1 MPNPWVLISR
11 LLKLVEYHW
20 LKLLHI
26 LSAVVMTGTGIGL
39 AYFLFLAVLTK
50 KQEALVAIARWVIW
64 GDWLFTLPAIIT
76 QIISGLLLVER
87 LGWSFASVGMHW
99 ILTLY
104 TLMLVCWLPVIV
116 IQYKLYY
123 MSLEMGREAQDV
135 QYHRQFKWLFCL
147 WVLLGSIAVGCV
159 MLLFWVMIFKPFS
172 FFSA

>member
-11 LLKLVEYHW
+11 FLKLVDYHG

-104 TLMLVCWLPVIV
+104 ALMLVCWLPVIV
-116 IQYKLYY
+116 IQYKLYHI
-123 MSLEMGREAQDV
+123 SLKILTEGQDV
-135 QYHRQFKWLFCL
+135 HCHPSFKRLFRL
-147 WVLLGSIAVGCV
+147 WVLLGSIAFVCV
-159 MLLFWVMIFKPFS
+159 LLLFWIMIFKPFS